1 MIESQDPRAMSLE
14 SQQAPQPSPE
24 SPASQQPARPHDAAE
39 PPLSP
44 RDMLVEQCAAA
55 LAEAFANYNAEY
67 RAITRRAPQR
77 FEARDWRGSQRD
89 AVERIE
95 LYARCVNRAVEQMR
109 ARLGEDVNERAVWS
123 SIKRRFTALIEA
135 LPDREFDKTFFNSVT
150 RRTFGTVG
158 VDAAV
163 EFVALDFDPIA
174 AITSQI
180 ETAVYVNRGSLEL
193 LFEDVLTEFRFRTPY
208 LDFDRSVQIITNE
221 VRAQLGQQ
229 AGINQPL
236 LQVEQVEFIRTVFF
250 QMTRAYVVGR
260 ISGPGWLRPFVLAL
274 KNSDSGVVID
284 AVMMDES
291 SVSILFSFTRSYFHA
306 DLAHVGQAVVFLKS
320 ILPLKSVSELYT
332 ALGRAKQGK
341 TERYRE
347 LFRHLQR
354 SEDQFIHA
362 PGEKGLVMICF
373 TLPSF
378 DVVFKIIRDHF
389 AYPKNI
395 LRTEV
400 LKKYELVFKHD
411 RAGRLV
417 DAQEFKRLKFPAER
431 FSEAVLQELRSEAAN
446 TVHFED
452 GELVIDHVYIE
463 RRMTPLNLYIRNAA
477 PRDAELAVLDY
488 GQCIRDLAVTNIF
501 AGDLLLKN
509 FGVTRHGRVI
519 FYDYDELCA
528 VTDCR
533 FRDLPQARNDE
544 DEMRA
549 EAWFHVNENDV
560 FPETFI
566 RFLGFDE
573 HLKST
578 FLEVHG
584 EITTAQWWRGIQQ
597 RLNEGE
603 ILEVLPYHRHRV
615 RVLSSP

>member
-1 MIESQDPRAMSLE
+1 MSVR
-14 SQQAPQPSPE
+14 SAAPS
-24 SPASQQPARPHDAAE
+24 
-39 PPLSP
+39 
-44 RDMLVEQCAAA
+44 RDELVEQCAVA
-55 LAEAFANYNAEY
+55 LVEAFAHYNAEF
-67 RAITRRAPQR
+67 RGITRRAPGR
-77 FEARDWRGSQRD
+77 FESRDWRSSLRD

-95 LYARCVNRAVEQMR
+95 LYDRCVNRAVTQMR
-109 ARLGEDVNERAVWS
+109 AKLGDDASERATWS
-123 SIKRRFTALIEA
+123 SVKRRFTQLIEA
-135 LPDREFDKTFFNSVT
+135 LPDQEFDKTFFNSVT

-163 EFVALDFDPIA
+163 EFIALDLDPIGS
-174 AITSQI
+174 IKSPI
-180 ETAVYVNRGSLEL
+180 ETNVYTNRGSLEL
-193 LFEDVLTEFRFRTPY
+193 LFEEVLADFRFRTPY

-221 VRAQLGQQ
+221 VRAQCEADSDAL
-229 AGINQPL
+229 NPP
-236 LQVEQVEFIRTVFF
+236 LQVEQIEFIRTVFF
-250 QMTRAYVVGR
+250 QMTRAYLVGR
-260 ISGPGWLRPFVLAL
+260 ISGKGWVLPFVLAL
-274 KNSDSGVVID
+274 KNSESGVLID

-291 SVSILFSFTRSYFHA
+291 TVSVLFSFTRSYFHA

-320 ILPLKSVSELYT
+320 ILPRKPVSELYT
-332 ALGRAKQGK
+332 VLGRAKQGK

-347 LFRHLQR
+347 LFRHLQQ
-354 SEDQFIHA
+354 SSDQFVHA
-362 PGEKGLVMICF
+362 PGDRGLVMICF

-378 DVVFKIIRDHF
+378 DVVFKIIRDRF
-389 AYPKNI
+389 AYPKNV
-395 LRTEV
+395 LREEV

-417 DAQEFKRLKFPAER
+417 DAQEFKRLKFPKER
-431 FSEAVLQELRSEAAN
+431 FSEAVLEELRNEAAA

-452 GELVIDHVYIE
+452 GEIVIDHMYIE
-463 RRMTPLNLYIRNAA
+463 RRMTPLNLYIRNAS
-477 PRDAELAVLDY
+477 REDAERAVLDY

-533 FRDLPQARNDE
+533 FRDVPQAQNDE

-566 RFLGFDE
+566 QFLGFDA
-573 HLKST
+573 HLKEA
-578 FLEVHG
+578 FMRVHG
-584 EITTAQWWRGIQQ
+584 EVMTADWWRGIQQ
-597 RLNEGE
+597 RLQEGDV
-603 ILEVLPYHRHRV
+603 LEVLPYHRHRV
-615 RVLSSP
+615 RVLSSA